1 MHERALLI
9 DVWPA
14 PFSTA
19 CRTVANPRLAIVA
32 TLKIAAGP
40 PGLASFGKVIGPAYL
55 VAVGYM
61 DPGNWATDLAA
72 TPGSWP
78 KCP

>member
-1 MHERALLI
+1 MASSVFNGLQDGCQSAVGDGGDRKNCS
-9 DVWPA
+9 W
-14 PFSTA
+14 
-19 CRTVANPRLAIVA
+19 
-32 TLKIAAGP
+32 P

-61 DPGNWATDLAA
+61 DPGSWATDLAA

-78 KCP
+78 GDFQESCHSLAAI